1 MLKIINDLQPF
12 FEDNYR
18 RINVREYGKLVKI
31 SPPTASKLL
40 SYYKKE
46 GLLLMEEYKN
56 YMLFYAN
63 KENKLFIELSKIYW
77 RLRLKEFIEH
87 IEKKLITQTII
98 LFGSTS
104 KGEIK
109 EDSDIDIAII
119 GIKKDIDIKNFEA
132 RIKRKIQILWFK
144 SMEEVKNNELKNS
157 IINGVTLSGR
167 LRL

>member
-1 MLKIINDLQPF
+1 MSISFFIPIIAMSMSESSL
-12 FEDNYR
+12 
-18 RINVREYGKLVKI
+18 I
-31 SPPTASKLL
+31 SPFEVEPKSIIVCVI
-40 SYYKKE
+40 SFFS
-46 GLLLMEEYKN
+46 
-56 YMLFYAN
+56 MLFYAN

-77 RLRLKEFIEH
+77 RLRLKEFIKH

-144 SMEEVKNNELKNS
+144 SMDEVKNNELKNS

>member
-1 MLKIINDLQPF
+1 M
-12 FEDNYR
+12 
-18 RINVREYGKLVKI
+18 
-31 SPPTASKLL
+31 T
-40 SYYKKE
+40 
-46 GLLLMEEYKN
+46 KN
-56 YMLFYAN
+56 LTN
-63 KENKLFIELSKIYW
+63 P
-77 RLRLKEFIEH
+77 
-87 IEKKLITQTII
+87 TII